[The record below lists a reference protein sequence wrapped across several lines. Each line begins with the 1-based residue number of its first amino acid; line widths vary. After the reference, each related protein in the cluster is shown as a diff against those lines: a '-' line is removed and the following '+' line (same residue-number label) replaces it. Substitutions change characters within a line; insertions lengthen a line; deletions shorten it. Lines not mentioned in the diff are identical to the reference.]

1 MSQRVPRPVL
11 SSRENAPHR
20 APRRTVTN
28 RMNDTADIQI
38 RPARR
43 RDTAALVE
51 FLRSA
56 PPAPGTTHA
65 ADAALLANPRNRIVA
80 VGGRQV
86 VGACLVIRGA
96 GRCAA
101 IRPPRLLQWD
111 VHLAA
116 RLFRAAAAHARKK
129 HHARLIQ
136 SLIEPSAAD
145 SLTPA
150 LDRAGFQPLATLSY
164 LRRAVR
170 GTDSAAGPA
179 DREVKP
185 LAPPVLTWQRYSRL
199 SHRRFADTIARTYA
213 DSLDCPKLAG
223 LRTID
228 EVIETH
234 KHTGRFTPRSWRLVL
249 DGGRTVGVAMVNDL
263 KGRGELVY
271 LGVVPEAR
279 GRGIGRALLARAIR
293 DTAKRGLT
301 RMGLA
306 VDTHNTP
313 AIRLYEW
320 AGFHE
325 IHRRL
330 AWFVPA
336 ERLDALGA

>member
-1 MSQRVPRPVL
+1 
-11 SSRENAPHR
+11 
-20 APRRTVTN
+20 
-28 RMNDTADIQI
+28 MNDTADIQI
-38 RPARR
+38 RASRR

-51 FLRSA
+51 FLQSA

-65 ADAALLANPRNRIVA
+65 ADAALLANLRDRIVA
-80 VGGRQV
+80 VRGRQV
-86 VGACLVIRGA
+86 LGVCLVIRGA

-116 RLFRAAAAHARKK
+116 RLFLAAAAHATKK

-136 SLIEPSAAD
+136 SLIEPQAAGP
-145 SLTPA
+145 LTPA
-150 LDRAGFQPLATLSY
+150 LQRAAFEPLATLSY
-164 LRRAVR
+164 RRRPVR

-179 DREVKP
+179 DREAEP
-185 LAPPVLTWQRYSRL
+185 LAPPALTWQRYSRL

-228 EVIETH
+228 EVIKTH

-249 DGGRTVGVAMVNDL
+249 EGGRPVGVAMVNNL

-279 GRGIGRALLARAIR
+279 GHGIGRALLARAIR
-293 DTAKRGLT
+293 DTAERGLT
-301 RMGLA
+301 RIGLA
-306 VDTHNTP
+306 VDIHNTP
-313 AIRLYEW
+313 AIRLYEG

-325 IHRRL
+325 VHRRL

>member
-1 MSQRVPRPVL
+1 
-11 SSRENAPHR
+11 
-20 APRRTVTN
+20 
-28 RMNDTADIQI
+28 MNDNADIQI
-38 RPARR
+38 RAARR

-51 FLRSA
+51 FLQSA

-65 ADAALLANPRNRIVA
+65 ADAALLANLRDRIVA

-111 VHLAA
+111 VDLAA
-116 RLFRAAAAHARKK
+116 SLFRAAAAHATKK

-145 SLTPA
+145 TLTPA
-150 LDRAGFQPLATLSY
+150 LERAGLEPLATLSY
-164 LRRAVR
+164 LRRPVR
-170 GTDSAAGPA
+170 GTDSATGPA
-179 DREVKP
+179 DREVEP
-185 LAPPVLTWQRYSRL
+185 LAPPVLTWQRFSRL
-199 SHRRFADTIARTYA
+199 RHRRFADTIARTYA

-249 DGGRTVGVAMVNDL
+249 EGGRPVGIAMVNDL

-271 LGVVPEAR
+271 LGVAPEAR

-293 DTAKRGLT
+293 DTAERGLT

-320 AGFHE
+320 ANFHE

-336 ERLDALGA
+336 ERLDTLGA